1 MEEIRLKAEGRVQ
14 GGKNVARR
22 LRKEGIIPAILYG
35 KDVEPLPLRISAKE
49 WKTVQSH
56 VKSNTIIKM
65 ELKRNDQAEE
75 RPVMLKELRKAVLS
89 DAVLHIDFLQVS
101 MERAVQVEVPIHL
114 VGEPVGLVKGG
125 VIEQHLRSIMVESL
139 PGQIPEKIDVDISA
153 LDIGDSVHVN
163 EISLPGIKLLAPPDV
178 AVVGVT
184 PPQAEEKVEEV
195 AAPVT
200 EEAAAPTEEKEE
212 KEEKEKEKEK
222 KEKKEK
228 A

>member
-1 MEEIRLKAEGRVQ
+1 MEEIRLKAESRVQ

-22 LRKEGIIPAILYG
+22 LRKEGVIPAILYG

-65 ELKRNDQAEE
+65 ELKRNDHAEE
-75 RPVMLKELRKAVLS
+75 RPVMLKDLQRATLS
-89 DAVLHIDFLQVS
+89 DAVLHIDILQVS

-125 VIEQHLRSIMVESL
+125 VIEQHLRTIMVESL

-184 PPQAEEKVEEV
+184 PPQAEEKPAEV
-195 AAPVT
+195 AAPVA
-200 EEAAAPTEEKEE
+200 EGEAAAPTEEKEE
-212 KEEKEKEKEK
+212 KEKEEKKEK
-222 KEKKEK
+222 KEKKE
-228 A
+228 

>member
-1 MEEIRLKAEGRVQ
+1 V
-14 GGKNVARR
+14 
-22 LRKEGIIPAILYG
+22 LR
-35 KDVEPLPLRISAKE
+35 
-49 WKTVQSH
+49 
-56 VKSNTIIKM
+56 
-65 ELKRNDQAEE
+65 
-75 RPVMLKELRKAVLS
+75 

-114 VGEPVGLVKGG
+114 VGEPVGVAKGG

-184 PPQAEEKVEEV
+184 PPQAEEKPAEV
-195 AAPVT
+195 AAPIA
-200 EEAAAPTEEKEE
+200 EEGVAAPAEEKEE
-212 KEEKEKEKEK
+212 KEEK

>member
-65 ELKRNDQAEE
+65 ELKRNEQAEE

-184 PPQAEEKVEEV
+184 PPQAEEKPAEV

-200 EEAAAPTEEKEE
+200 EEAAAPTEEKE

-222 KEKKEK
+222 KEK

>member
-1 MEEIRLKAEGRVQ
+1 VQ

-22 LRKEGIIPAILYG
+22 LRKEGVIPAILYG

-49 WKTVQSH
+49 WKIVQSR

-65 ELKRNDQAEE
+65 ELKRNDHAEE
-75 RPVMLKELRKAVLS
+75 RPVMVKELQRAGIS

-114 VGEPVGLVKGG
+114 IGEPVGLVKGG

-184 PPQAEEKVEEV
+184 PPQAEEKAAEV
-195 AAPVT
+195 AAPVAE
-200 EEAAAPTEEKEE
+200 EEAAAPAEEKEE
-212 KEEKEKEKEK
+212 KKEEK

>member
-65 ELKRNDQAEE
+65 DLKQNDQTEE
-75 RPVMLKELRKAVLS
+75 RPVMLKDLQRAVLK

-101 MERAVQVEVPIHL
+101 MEREVQVEVPIHL
-114 VGEPVGLVKGG
+114 VGSPVGVTKGG
-125 VIEQHLRSIMVESL
+125 VIEQHLRSIRVES
-139 PGQIPEKIDVDISA
+139 
-153 LDIGDSVHVN
+153 
-163 EISLPGIKLLAPPDV
+163 
-178 AVVGVT
+178 
-184 PPQAEEKVEEV
+184 
-195 AAPVT
+195 
-200 EEAAAPTEEKEE
+200 
-212 KEEKEKEKEK
+212 
-222 KEKKEK
+222 
-228 A
+228 